1 MKHDFEQIL
10 ARYIAKIV
18 PDLRLVDAWHYVYD
32 LNYRRYGNI
41 ADIVEAAT
49 ELYFF
54 PCTLRFSGSGDFRL
68 EWGKPPIILLD
79 MEFFNQGV
87 RLIFRLT
94 LKHDSFAI
102 DLERIRFG
110 TVEVVDS
117 PSHHSD
123 SYLLVMALN
132 DACLR
137 KMS

>member
-18 PDLRLVDAWHYVYD
+18 PDLRLVDAWHYVCE
-32 LNYRRYGNI
+32 LNNHRYGNI
-41 ADIVEAAT
+41 ADIVETAT

-54 PCTLRFSGSGDFRL
+54 PRTLRFSGSGDFYL
-68 EWGKPPIILLD
+68 EWRRPPIILLD

-87 RLIFRLT
+87 RLMFRLT
-94 LKHDSFAI
+94 LQHDSFAI

-110 TVEVVDS
+110 NKQMVDAPS
-117 PSHHSD
+117 PHSD
-123 SYLLVMALN
+123 THRLVMALN

-137 KMS
+137 KIS